1 MRTASEVVRSLEA
14 RIARLEQSKVA
25 GGGLSSASGYS
36 NFSKTYMSWFENT
49 IQWHLKDKKLGN
61 PVLWSIEADHNGS
74 TINVTVESGEVY
86 GFPVRLKEDENGFDC
101 IKILTPR
108 DSMGKR
114 LW

>member
-25 GGGLSSASGYS
+25 GGGLSSASGYPK
-36 NFSKTYMSWFENT
+36 FVKGKMSWFEHT
-49 IQWHLKDKKLGN
+49 IQWHLKNKKLGT
-61 PVLWSIEADHNGS
+61 PILWSIDSDHNGD
-74 TINVTVESGEVY
+74 TIYVTVESGEVY
-86 GFPVRLKEDENGFDC
+86 GFPVRVGEDANGFDC

-108 DSMGKR
+108 DSMGKT